1 MNEERGAWYLL
12 TAIIMGIGLG
22 LLYSWIISP
31 AEYINIPPSSL
42 RDDYKERYRS
52 AIAAAYEATGN
63 IQRAEARLNLLG
75 DENPSLALVIQAQR
89 YLADGDDFEVA
100 QALANLASAFGEA
113 PTPFSTPTENII
125 GITPTPSPE
134 ILVSPSLT
142 PSQTPSDTPTIQET
156 DELTSTEIVT
166 PTLESTAGPSPTP
179 TSSWTP
185 GPSPTATPTFTPTPT
200 RTPTA
205 TLAPPFKLLNQVNV
219 CDPIIGEPQLQVFLS
234 NAAGIGVPGIEI
246 VVNWDGGEDHF
257 FTGLKPDID
266 SGYADFVM
274 VPEVFYTL
282 QAGFGGQLISG
293 ITPPSCTDED
303 GNQYWGSLR
312 FVFSHP

>member
-1 MNEERGAWYLL
+1 MNEDRGAWYLL
-12 TAIIMGIGLG
+12 TAIIIGIVLG

-31 AEYINIPPSSL
+31 AEYINTPPSSL
-42 RDDYKERYRS
+42 RDDFKERYRS
-52 AIAAAYEATGN
+52 AIAASYEATGN
-63 IQRAEARLNLLG
+63 LQRAEARLNLLG
-75 DENPSLALVIQAQR
+75 DEDPSLALVIQAQH
-89 YLADGDDFEVA
+89 YLAEGDDFEEA
-100 QALANLASAFGEA
+100 QVLANLASALGKA
-113 PTPFSTPTENII
+113 PTPFPTHTKNIV

-134 ILVSPSLT
+134 IIESLSPT
-142 PSQTPSDTPTIQET
+142 PSQPPTDTPTIQET
-156 DELTSTEIVT
+156 GELTSTEIIT
-166 PTLESTAGPSPTP
+166 PTQESTAGPSQTP

-185 GPSPTATPTFTPTPT
+185 GPSPTATPTFTPTPS

-205 TLAPPFKLLNQVNV
+205 TLAPPFILLNQVNV
-219 CDPIIGEPQLQVFLS
+219 CDPILGEPQLQVFLS

-266 SGYADFVM
+266 SGYADFIM
-274 VPEVFYTL
+274 VPEVIYTL

-293 ITPPSCTDED
+293 ISPPPCTDEN